1 MLTLLCKEN
10 KETTTLEESVLR
22 RLKFSSTGDEATSS
36 HFLKG
41 IPKQFTQRGGFSSK
55 DS

>member
-22 RLKFSSTGDEATSS
+22 RLKFSSGDEATSS

-41 IPKQFTQRGGFSSK
+41 IPKQFTQRG
-55 DS
+55 